1 VFWIEYIADKES
13 EQIINLPLRFL
24 ISSIASRMAI
34 VSEVRTDEYGGSMP
48 YFKTSVFVVMANVIV

>member
-1 VFWIEYIADKES
+1 MFWIESIADRES

-48 YFKTSVFVVMANVIV
+48 YFKMSVSVVMANGIV